1 MLVCH
6 MTHCGGTTFFG
17 DMNKGLLTTDTK
29 LIRMDQSTNS
39 TNIQLGKPMSCIG
52 ITNMYITIMYM
63 WGRGYLHNQKWLK
76 DDCTTKAH
84 TRMETEL
91 QCTSSLQAVGLF
103 EGCFTDGLSHLSFFQ
118 VVQLIFL
125 SSTQFALSLVL
136 SRIWLT
142 SASPG
147 WLI

>member
-17 DMNKGLLTTDTK
+17 DVNKGLLTTDTE

-76 DDCTTKAH
+76 MTVPPKPTPEWRLSYNVHPAFRQLDYLKGA
-84 TRMETEL
+84 L
-91 QCTSSLQAVGLF
+91 QMGSV
-103 EGCFTDGLSHLSFFQ
+103 
-118 VVQLIFL
+118 I
-125 SSTQFALSLVL
+125 
-136 SRIWLT
+136 
-142 SASPG
+142 
-147 WLI
+147 